1 MLFYF
6 YSVKKTLFT
15 SQVNLQRV
23 LREVRQRPAFQTGAQ
38 EERPGALL
46 QPVCQ
51 CTEKAR
57 QGEPHET
64 EEDEMRRV
72 AKLHQACS

>member
-6 YSVKKTLFT
+6 YSVKNKILFT
-15 SQVNLQRV
+15 SQVNLQGV
-23 LREVRQRPAFQTGAQ
+23 LGEVRQRPAFQTGAQ
-38 EERPGALL
+38 EEGPGALL

-57 QGEPHET
+57 QGEPHE
-64 EEDEMRRV
+64 
-72 AKLHQACS
+72 A